1 MGLFSVAFSQIS
13 GKGERKKGLLR
24 RKKEGKRVDT
34 LFLAR
39 FQFAST
45 TIFHFLFVPLSIG
58 LVFMVALMQTLYVV
72 KGKEVYKR
80 MTKFWGHLFLI
91 NFAVGVVTGIIQE
104 FQFGMNWSDYSR
116 FVGDVFGAPLAIEA
130 LLAFFMESTF
140 IGLWIFGWDRLS
152 KKLHLACIWLVS
164 IGTILSSF
172 WILAANSFMQHPVGF
187 EFKNGRAEM
196 NDFWTLITNG
206 QLLVEFPHVIFGA
219 FATGAFFIAGVSAY
233 KMLKKQD
240 VEFFKRSFQIALVIA
255 IIGGFGTAFSG
266 HSQAQYLVKTQPMK
280 MAATE
285 GIWED
290 TADPAPWTMIA
301 GIDVN
306 NKKNTWSIEIPYA
319 LSFLSYSTFSGS
331 VEGMNSL
338 QKQYE
343 EQYGPGDYIPPVRTS
358 FWSFRIMVAAGMLMI
373 LTALIGVVLA
383 WRKKLEN
390 TGWYLRLMV
399 PMILFPFIANSM
411 GWIMTEI
418 GRQPWVVFGYQQ
430 TADAVSP
437 NVSAG
442 SLLFSIIAFSTIY
455 ALLLIILVYLFI
467 REIKKGPYGEN
478 KVESTSVDPFDKG
491 GDKIVTE

>member
-1 MGLFSVAFSQIS
+1 MD
-13 GKGERKKGLLR
+13 K
-24 RKKEGKRVDT
+24 

-58 LVFMVALMQTLYVV
+58 LVFMVALMETLYVV
-72 KGKEVYKR
+72 KGKEIYKK
-80 MTKFWGHLFLI
+80 MSKFWGHIFLI

-140 IGLWIFGWDRLS
+140 IGLWIFGWDKLG
-152 KKLHLACIWLVS
+152 KKLHLTCIWLVS
-164 IGTILSSF
+164 IGTIMSSF

-196 NDFWTLITNG
+196 NDFLQLITNG

-240 VEFFKRSFQIALVIA
+240 VAFFKRSFQIAMVMA
-255 IIGGFGTAFSG
+255 VIGGFGVAFSG

-290 TADPAPWTMIA
+290 TADPAPWTMLA
-301 GIDVN
+301 KIDPE
-306 NKKNTWSIEIPYA
+306 NKKNDWELNVPYA
-319 LSFLSYSTFSGS
+319 LSFLSYGTLSGS
-331 VEGMNSL
+331 VEGMNTL
-338 QKQYE
+338 QKEYE
-343 EQYGPGDYIPPVRTS
+343 EKYGEGDYIPPVKTA
-358 FWSFRIMVAAGMLMI
+358 FWSFRIMVGAGMLMI
-373 LTALIGVVLA
+373 MFALIGIVLA
-383 WRKKLEN
+383 WKKKLVN
-390 TGWYLRLMV
+390 AKWYLRFMI
-399 PMILFPFIANSM
+399 PMIGFPFLANSM

-418 GRQPWVVFGYQQ
+418 GRQPWVVFGYMK
-430 TADAVSP
+430 TTDAVSP
-437 NVSAG
+437 NVSSG
-442 SLLFSIIAFSTIY
+442 QILFSIIAFSTIY
-455 ALLLIILVYLFI
+455 TILAILLVYLFI
-467 REIKKGPYGEN
+467 REIKKGPDGHKPE
-478 KVESTSVDPFDKG
+478 KEEVSVDPFDKG
-491 GDKIVTE
+491 DASIVTK

>member
-1 MGLFSVAFSQIS
+1 MD
-13 GKGERKKGLLR
+13 K
-24 RKKEGKRVDT
+24 

-72 KGKEVYKR
+72 KGKDVYKR
-80 MTKFWGHLFLI
+80 MAKFWGHLFLI

-140 IGLWIFGWDRLS
+140 IGLWIFGWDRLG

-172 WILAANSFMQHPVGF
+172 WILAANSFMQHPVAF
-187 EFKNGRAEM
+187 TFKNGRAEM
-196 NDFWTLITNG
+196 NDFWKLITNG
-206 QLLVEFPHVIFGA
+206 QVLVEFPHVIFGA

-233 KMLKKQD
+233 KMLKKKD
-240 VEFFKRSFQIALVIA
+240 VQFFKRSFQIAMVMA
-255 IIGGFGTAFSG
+255 VIGGFGTAFSG

-285 GIWED
+285 GVWND
-290 TADPAPWTMIA
+290 TADPAPWNMIA
-301 GIDVN
+301 GIN
-306 NKKNTWSIEIPYA
+306 SKKQKNDWEVRIPYA

-338 QKQYE
+338 QKKYE
-343 EQYGPGDYIPPVRTS
+343 KKYGPGDYIPPVKTS
-358 FWSFRIMVAAGMLMI
+358 FWSFRIMVLAGMIMI
-373 LTALIGVVLA
+373 LTAIVGVILA
-383 WRKKLEN
+383 WRKRLEH
-390 TGWYLRLMV
+390 TTWYLKIMV
-399 PMILFPFIANSM
+399 PMIVFPFIANSM

-418 GRQPWVVFGYQQ
+418 GRQPWVVFGYMQ
-430 TADAVSP
+430 TSQAVSP
-437 NVSAG
+437 NVSSG
-442 SLLFSIIAFSTIY
+442 QILFSIITFSTIY
-455 ALLLIILVYLFI
+455 SILAIVLVYLFI
-467 REIKKGPYGEN
+467 RDIKKGPFGEQKEEN
-478 KVESTSVDPFDKG
+478 TSVDPFDKG
-491 GDKIVTE
+491 GEKVVTE